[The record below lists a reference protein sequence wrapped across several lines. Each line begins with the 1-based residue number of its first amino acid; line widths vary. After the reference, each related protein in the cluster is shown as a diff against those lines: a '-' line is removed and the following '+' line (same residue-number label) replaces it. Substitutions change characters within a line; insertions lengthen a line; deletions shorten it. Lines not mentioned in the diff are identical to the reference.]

1 MIADVQKPV
10 PALEMR
16 GISKSFPGVKALD
29 TVSLTIN
36 RNEVVGIIGENGAG
50 KTSLLKVLNGIYQP
64 DAGAFF
70 VNGRQVKIASP
81 RQAFDTGIAMVFQEQ
96 SILPSLTVA
105 ENIFLGREEE
115 FLRMGLISKARM
127 NEAAAVE
134 LKKVHLDIHPG
145 TLCSKLTFADRQMVE
160 IAKALSL
167 DSRIDGDITILL
179 DEPTSVLERKE
190 VELLFEIIAD
200 LKKRASIAFIS
211 HRLDE
216 VLAVSDRVYVMR
228 DGKVVKEFD
237 AEGATEKDMHQ
248 YMVGRQLHNEYYRE
262 ARQAASSGKLLME
275 AANLG
280 KAGGFKNVSFKL
292 HGGEVLGIAG
302 VIGSGREDLARC
314 LAGHT
319 TADTGTLTLNGK
331 KVKFTSVPQATSN
344 GVGLVPAERKIEGLV
359 AQFSVAENM
368 TLAALP
374 KFVSG
379 GILKFGAERLQA
391 KNWID
396 RLKIKTPSTAA
407 MVGGLS
413 GGNQQKVVLAKWR
426 IAGVKVLIL
435 DHPTRGIDVGAKEDV
450 YELVRD
456 MTAEGLAVIL
466 LGDTLEEV
474 IGLSS
479 SILVMRDGEVT
490 ATFDAPPGGKPTQVD
505 LVEHMV

>member
-1 MIADVQKPV
+1 VNAHSERPV
-10 PALEMR
+10 PALELR

-29 TVSLTIN
+29 NVSLTID

-64 DAGAFF
+64 DAGEFF
-70 VNGRQVKIASP
+70 VNGRQVRIASP

-96 SILPSLTVA
+96 SILPSLTAA

-228 DGKVVKEFD
+228 DGKVVKEL
-237 AEGATEKDMHQ
+237 AAAGATEKDMHQ

-262 ARQAASSGKLLME
+262 ARQVAPSARLLVEAS
-275 AANLG
+275 NLG
-280 KAGGFKNVSFKL
+280 KAGGFRNVNFKL

-319 TADTGTLTLNGK
+319 AADSGTLTVDGRS
-331 KVKFTSVPQATSN
+331 VKFTSVPQATAK
-344 GVGLVPAERKIEGLV
+344 GIGLVPAERKIEGLV

-379 GILKFGAERLQA
+379 GILKFDAERKQA
-391 KNWID
+391 KAWID

-479 SILVMRDGEVT
+479 RILVMRDGEVT

-505 LVEHMV
+505 LVQHMV